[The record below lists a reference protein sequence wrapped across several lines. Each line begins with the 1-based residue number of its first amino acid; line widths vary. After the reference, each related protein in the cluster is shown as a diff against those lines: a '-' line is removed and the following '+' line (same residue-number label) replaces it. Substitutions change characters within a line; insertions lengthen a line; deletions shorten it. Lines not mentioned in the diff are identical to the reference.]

1 MILESIVLT
10 VLALSIIVV
19 KMKDLLYAVIV
30 LAVADAVLALAFY
43 LMAAPDIA
51 ITQVS
56 VVAGLTT
63 MIFIITLRKTKRL
76 E

>member
-1 MILESIVLT
+1 MILESMILA
-10 VLALSIIVV
+10 VLALSIAAV

-30 LAVADAVLALAFY
+30 LAVADAILALAFY
-43 LMAAPDIA
+43 LLAAPDIA

-63 MIFIITLRKTKRL
+63 MIFIITIRKTRRL